1 MEQPPPLRG
10 VVIIS
15 LHLIIATD
23 GRCRLAL
30 SLAGAGAGARG
41 TQTTGYIH
49 PRDLYTLKL
58 ITLLLRSNANLI

>member
-15 LHLIIATD
+15 QHLIIAMD

-41 TQTTGYIH
+41 TRTTGYIH

-58 ITLLLRSNANLI
+58 ITLLLRGNANLI